1 MIQVYH
7 GDGKGKTTAAI
18 GLAVRFSGAGKKV
31 LFCQFM
37 KGNISSEIGVLQKLE
52 NMEVELIGKNFGF
65 YKDMTEQDKEEITK
79 CHNHILEKVL
89 GVLLNAKSAGQEPA
103 YQEPAIQESADQEPA
118 IQEVADQEP
127 ETQELQDQCQDGPV
141 LLVVLDELTSAY
153 RYGLLDRGL
162 VSKIILAAS
171 ENRQI
176 IELVITGRDPDSFF
190 LEHADYITEM
200 KIQRHP
206 YEKGILA
213 RKGIEW

>member
-52 NMEVELIGKNFGF
+52 NLEVELIGKKFGF

-79 CHNHILEKVL
+79 CHNHILERVLEELQNVKV
-89 GVLLNAKSAGQEPA
+89 
-103 YQEPAIQESADQEPA
+103 ADQEPA
-118 IQEVADQEP
+118 IQEPADQEP

-141 LLVVLDELTSAY
+141 LLVVLDELASAY
-153 RYGLLDRGL
+153 RYGLLDRNM

>member
-52 NMEVELIGKNFGF
+52 NLEVELIGKKFGF

-103 YQEPAIQESADQEPA
+103 YQEPAIQEP
-118 IQEVADQEP
+118 ADQEP
-127 ETQELQDQCQDGPV
+127 ETLELQDQSQDGPV
-141 LLVVLDELTSAY
+141 LLVVLDELASAY
-153 RYGLLDRGL
+153 RYGLLDRNM
-162 VSKIILAAS
+162 VSKIILAAA

>member
-1 MIQVYH
+1 MNKKIVQVYC
-7 GDGKGKTTAAI
+7 GTGKGKTTAAI

-52 NMEVELIGKNFGF
+52 NLEVELIGKKFGF

-103 YQEPAIQESADQEPA
+103 DQEPA
-118 IQEVADQEP
+118 IQEPADQEP
-127 ETQELQDQCQDGPV
+127 ETLELQDQCQDGPV
-141 LLVVLDELTSAY
+141 LLVVLDELASAY
-153 RYGLLDRGL
+153 RYGLLDRNM

>member
-52 NMEVELIGKNFGF
+52 NLEVELIGKNFGF

-79 CHNHILEKVL
+79 CHNHILERVLEELQNVKV
-89 GVLLNAKSAGQEPA
+89 
-103 YQEPAIQESADQEPA
+103 ADQEPA

-127 ETQELQDQCQDGPV
+127 ETQKLQDQCQDGPV
-141 LLVVLDELTSAY
+141 LLVVLDELASAY

>member
-52 NMEVELIGKNFGF
+52 NLEVELIGKKFGF

-79 CHNHILEKVL
+79 CHNHILERVLEELQNVKV
-89 GVLLNAKSAGQEPA
+89 
-103 YQEPAIQESADQEPA
+103 ADQEPA
-118 IQEVADQEP
+118 IQEPAIQEPADQEP

>member
-18 GLAVRFSGAGKKV
+18 GLAVRFSGAGKKA

-37 KGNISSEIGVLQKLE
+37 KGNISSEIGALRKLE
-52 NMEVELIGKNFGF
+52 NLEVELIGKNFGF

-89 GVLLNAKSAGQEPA
+89 RVLQNAKSAGQEPA
-103 YQEPAIQESADQEPA
+103 YQES
-118 IQEVADQEP
+118 EV
-127 ETQELQDQCQDGPV
+127 QELQDQNQDGPA
-141 LLVVLDELTSAY
+141 LLVVLDELASAY
-153 RYGLLDRGL
+153 RYGLLDRDL
-162 VSKIILAAS
+162 VSKIILVAG
-171 ENRQI
+171 ENREK
-176 IELVITGRDPDSFF
+176 IELVITGRDPDPFF
-190 LEHADYITEM
+190 LENADYITEM
-200 KIQRHP
+200 KMQRHP

>member
-37 KGNISSEIGVLQKLE
+37 KGNISSEIGALRKLE
-52 NMEVELIGKNFGF
+52 NLEVELIGKKFGF

-79 CHNHILEKVL
+79 CHNHILERVLEELQNVKV
-89 GVLLNAKSAGQEPA
+89 
-103 YQEPAIQESADQEPA
+103 ADQEPA

-127 ETQELQDQCQDGPV
+127 ETQELQDQCQDGPT
-141 LLVVLDELTSAY
+141 LLVVLDELASAY
-153 RYGLLDRGL
+153 RYGLLDRNM

>member
-52 NMEVELIGKNFGF
+52 NLEVELIGKKFGF

-103 YQEPAIQESADQEPA
+103 YQEPAIQESADQEP
-118 IQEVADQEP
+118 
-127 ETQELQDQCQDGPV
+127 ETQELQDQNQDGPT
-141 LLVVLDELTSAY
+141 LLVVLDELASAY

>member
-79 CHNHILEKVL
+79 CHNHILERVLEELQNVKV
-89 GVLLNAKSAGQEPA
+89 
-103 YQEPAIQESADQEPA
+103 ADQEP
-118 IQEVADQEP
+118 ADQEP
-127 ETQELQDQCQDGPV
+127 ETLELQDQSQDGPV

>member
-52 NMEVELIGKNFGF
+52 NLEVELIRKKFGF

-103 YQEPAIQESADQEPA
+103 DQEPA

-127 ETQELQDQCQDGPV
+127 ETQELQDQNQDGPT
-141 LLVVLDELTSAY
+141 LLVVLDELASAY

-200 KIQRHP
+200 KMQRHP

>member
-52 NMEVELIGKNFGF
+52 NLEVELIGKKFGF

-103 YQEPAIQESADQEPA
+103 DQEPA
-118 IQEVADQEP
+118 IQEVADQEL
-127 ETQELQDQCQDGPV
+127 ETLELQDQSQDGPV
-141 LLVVLDELTSAY
+141 LLVVLDELASAY
-153 RYGLLDRGL
+153 RYGLLDRNM

>member
-1 MIQVYH
+1 MFTYY
-7 GDGKGKTTAAI
+7 
-18 GLAVRFSGAGKKV
+18 
-31 LFCQFM
+31 
-37 KGNISSEIGVLQKLE
+37 KLR
-52 NMEVELIGKNFGF
+52 I
-65 YKDMTEQDKEEITK
+65 YKDTALTEQDKEEITK

-103 YQEPAIQESADQEPA
+103 YQEPAYQEPA
-118 IQEVADQEP
+118 IQESADQEP

-141 LLVVLDELTSAY
+141 LLVVLDELASAY
-153 RYGLLDRGL
+153 RYGLLDRNM

>member
-52 NMEVELIGKNFGF
+52 NLEVELIGKKFGF

-103 YQEPAIQESADQEPA
+103 YQEPS

-127 ETQELQDQCQDGPV
+127 ETLELQDQSQDGPT

-200 KIQRHP
+200 KMQRHP

>member
-52 NMEVELIGKNFGF
+52 NLEVELIGKKFGF

-79 CHNHILEKVL
+79 CHNHILERVLEELQNVKV
-89 GVLLNAKSAGQEPA
+89 
-103 YQEPAIQESADQEPA
+103 ADQEPA
-118 IQEVADQEP
+118 IQEPAIQEPADQEP

-141 LLVVLDELTSAY
+141 LLVVLDELASAY

>member
-52 NMEVELIGKNFGF
+52 NLEVELIGKNFGF

-79 CHNHILEKVL
+79 CHNHILERVLEELQNVKV
-89 GVLLNAKSAGQEPA
+89 
-103 YQEPAIQESADQEPA
+103 ADQEPA
-118 IQEVADQEP
+118 IQEPADQEP
-127 ETQELQDQCQDGPV
+127 ETLELQDQSQDGPT

>member
-52 NMEVELIGKNFGF
+52 NLEVELIGKKFGF

-103 YQEPAIQESADQEPA
+103 YQEPAIQES
-118 IQEVADQEP
+118 ADQEP

>member
-52 NMEVELIGKNFGF
+52 NLEVELIGKKFGF

-89 GVLLNAKSAGQEPA
+89 RVLLNAKSAGQEPA
-103 YQEPAIQESADQEPA
+103 YQEPAIQESADQEP
-118 IQEVADQEP
+118 
-127 ETQELQDQCQDGPV
+127 ETQELQDQNQDGPT

>member
-52 NMEVELIGKNFGF
+52 NLEVELIGKNFGF

-89 GVLLNAKSAGQEPA
+89 GVLLNAKSAGQE
-103 YQEPAIQESADQEPA
+103 SADQEPA

-127 ETQELQDQCQDGPV
+127 ETQELQDQCQDGPT
-141 LLVVLDELTSAY
+141 LLVVLDELASAY
-153 RYGLLDRGL
+153 RYGLLDRNM

-200 KIQRHP
+200 KMQRHP

>member
-18 GLAVRFSGAGKKV
+18 GLAVRFSGAGKKA

-37 KGNISSEIGVLQKLE
+37 KGNISSEIGALRKLE
-52 NMEVELIGKNFGF
+52 NLEVELIGKKFGF

-103 YQEPAIQESADQEPA
+103 YQEPA

>member
-18 GLAVRFSGAGKKV
+18 GLAVRFSGAGKKA

-52 NMEVELIGKNFGF
+52 NLEVELIGKKFGF
-65 YKDMTEQDKEEITK
+65 YKDMTEQDKEKITK
-79 CHNHILEKVL
+79 CHNHILERVLEELQNVKV
-89 GVLLNAKSAGQEPA
+89 
-103 YQEPAIQESADQEPA
+103 ADQEPA
-118 IQEVADQEP
+118 IQEPADQEP
-127 ETQELQDQCQDGPV
+127 ETLELQDQSQDGPV
-141 LLVVLDELTSAY
+141 LLVVLDELASAY
-153 RYGLLDRGL
+153 RYGLLDRNM
-162 VSKIILAAS
+162 VSKIILAAA

>member
-52 NMEVELIGKNFGF
+52 NLEVELIGKKFGF

-103 YQEPAIQESADQEPA
+103 YQEPAIQE
-118 IQEVADQEP
+118 VADQEP
-127 ETQELQDQCQDGPV
+127 ETQELQDQCQDGPT

>member
-52 NMEVELIGKNFGF
+52 NLEVELIGKNFGF
-65 YKDMTEQDKEEITK
+65 YKDMTEQDKEGIKK

-89 GVLLNAKSAGQEPA
+89 GVLLNAKSAGQEP
-103 YQEPAIQESADQEPA
+103 ADQEPA

-127 ETQELQDQCQDGPV
+127 ETQELQDQCQDGPT
-141 LLVVLDELTSAY
+141 LLVVLDELASAY
-153 RYGLLDRGL
+153 RYGLLDRNM

>member
-52 NMEVELIGKNFGF
+52 NLEVELIGKKFGF

-89 GVLLNAKSAGQEPA
+89 GDLLNAKSAGQEPA
-103 YQEPAIQESADQEPA
+103 YQEP
-118 IQEVADQEP
+118 
-127 ETQELQDQCQDGPV
+127 ETQELQDQCQDGPT

>member
-52 NMEVELIGKNFGF
+52 NLEVELIGKKFGF

-79 CHNHILEKVL
+79 CHNHILERVLEELQNVKV
-89 GVLLNAKSAGQEPA
+89 AD
-103 YQEPAIQESADQEPA
+103 QEPAIQESADQEP
-118 IQEVADQEP
+118 
-127 ETQELQDQCQDGPV
+127 ETQELQDQNQDGPT
-141 LLVVLDELTSAY
+141 LLVVLDELASAY
-153 RYGLLDRGL
+153 RYGLLDRNM

>member
-52 NMEVELIGKNFGF
+52 NLEVELIGKKFGF

-79 CHNHILEKVL
+79 CHNHILERVL
-89 GVLLNAKSAGQEPA
+89 GVLLNAKSAGQEP
-103 YQEPAIQESADQEPA
+103 ADQEPA

-127 ETQELQDQCQDGPV
+127 ETLELQDQSQDGPV

>member
-52 NMEVELIGKNFGF
+52 NLEVELIGKKFGF
-65 YKDMTEQDKEEITK
+65 YKDMTEQDKEKITK
-79 CHNHILEKVL
+79 CHNHILERVLEELQNVKV
-89 GVLLNAKSAGQEPA
+89 
-103 YQEPAIQESADQEPA
+103 ADQEPA
-118 IQEVADQEP
+118 IQEP

>member
-52 NMEVELIGKNFGF
+52 NLEVELIGKKFGF

-79 CHNHILEKVL
+79 CHNHILERVLEELQNVKV
-89 GVLLNAKSAGQEPA
+89 
-103 YQEPAIQESADQEPA
+103 ADQEPA
-118 IQEVADQEP
+118 IQEPADQEP
-127 ETQELQDQCQDGPV
+127 ETLELQDQSQDGPV
-141 LLVVLDELTSAY
+141 LLVVLDELASAY
-153 RYGLLDRGL
+153 RYGLLDRNM

>member
-1 MIQVYH
+1 MS
-7 GDGKGKTTAAI
+7 
-18 GLAVRFSGAGKKV
+18 RWSGSVG
-31 LFCQFM
+31 
-37 KGNISSEIGVLQKLE
+37 
-52 NMEVELIGKNFGF
+52 
-65 YKDMTEQDKEEITK
+65 
-79 CHNHILEKVL
+79 
-89 GVLLNAKSAGQEPA
+89 
-103 YQEPAIQESADQEPA
+103 
-118 IQEVADQEP
+118 
-127 ETQELQDQCQDGPV
+127 
-141 LLVVLDELTSAY
+141 VLDELTSAY

>member
-52 NMEVELIGKNFGF
+52 NLEVELIGKHFGF
-65 YKDMTEQDKEEITK
+65 YKDMTEQDKEKITK

-103 YQEPAIQESADQEPA
+103 YQEPAIQESADQEP
-118 IQEVADQEP
+118 
-127 ETQELQDQCQDGPV
+127 ETQELQDQCQDGPT
-141 LLVVLDELTSAY
+141 LLVVLDELASAY
-153 RYGLLDRGL
+153 RYGLLDRKM

>member
-18 GLAVRFSGAGKKV
+18 GLAVRFSGAGKKA

-37 KGNISSEIGVLQKLE
+37 KGNISSEIGALGKLE
-52 NMEVELIGKNFGF
+52 NLEVELIGKNFGF

-103 YQEPAIQESADQEPA
+103 YQEPS

-127 ETQELQDQCQDGPV
+127 ETLELQDQSQDGPT

-200 KIQRHP
+200 KMQRHP

>member
-18 GLAVRFSGAGKKV
+18 GLAVRFSGAGKKA

-37 KGNISSEIGVLQKLE
+37 KGNISSEIGALRKLE
-52 NMEVELIGKNFGF
+52 NLEVELIGKKFGF

-79 CHNHILEKVL
+79 CHNHILERVLEELQNVKV
-89 GVLLNAKSAGQEPA
+89 AD
-103 YQEPAIQESADQEPA
+103 QEPAIQESADQEP
-118 IQEVADQEP
+118 
-127 ETQELQDQCQDGPV
+127 ETQELQDQNQDGPT
-141 LLVVLDELTSAY
+141 LLVVLDELASAY
-153 RYGLLDRGL
+153 CYGLLDRNM
-162 VSKIILAAS
+162 VSKIILAAA

-176 IELVITGRDPDSFF
+176 IELVITGRDPDPFF
-190 LEHADYITEM
+190 LEYGDYITEM
-200 KIQRHP
+200 KMQRHP

>member
-52 NMEVELIGKNFGF
+52 NLEVELIGKNFGF

-89 GVLLNAKSAGQEPA
+89 GVLLNAKSAGQEP
-103 YQEPAIQESADQEPA
+103 ADQEPA

>member
-52 NMEVELIGKNFGF
+52 NLEVELIGKKFGF

-79 CHNHILEKVL
+79 CHNHILERVLEELQNVKV
-89 GVLLNAKSAGQEPA
+89 
-103 YQEPAIQESADQEPA
+103 ADQEPS

-200 KIQRHP
+200 KMQRHP

>member
-18 GLAVRFSGAGKKV
+18 GLAVRFSGAGKKA

-37 KGNISSEIGVLQKLE
+37 KGNISSEIGALRKLE
-52 NMEVELIGKNFGF
+52 NLEVELIGKKFGF

-79 CHNHILEKVL
+79 CHNHILERVLEELQNVKV
-89 GVLLNAKSAGQEPA
+89 
-103 YQEPAIQESADQEPA
+103 ADQEPA

>member
-18 GLAVRFSGAGKKV
+18 GLAVRFSGAGKQA

-37 KGNISSEIGVLQKLE
+37 KGNISSEIRALGKLE
-52 NMEVELIGKNFGF
+52 SLEVELIGKNFGF

-89 GVLLNAKSAGQEPA
+89 GVLLNAKSAGQEP
-103 YQEPAIQESADQEPA
+103 ADQEPA

>member
-37 KGNISSEIGVLQKLE
+37 KGNISSEIGALRKLE
-52 NMEVELIGKNFGF
+52 NLEVELIGKKFGF

-103 YQEPAIQESADQEPA
+103 YQESADQEPA
-118 IQEVADQEP
+118 IQEP

>member
-52 NMEVELIGKNFGF
+52 NLEVELIGKKFGF

-79 CHNHILEKVL
+79 CHNHILERVLEELQNVKV
-89 GVLLNAKSAGQEPA
+89 
-103 YQEPAIQESADQEPA
+103 ADQEPA
-118 IQEVADQEP
+118 IQEPADQEP
-127 ETQELQDQCQDGPV
+127 ETQELQDQCQDGPT
-141 LLVVLDELTSAY
+141 LLVVLDELASAY
-153 RYGLLDRGL
+153 RYGLLDRNM

-190 LEHADYITEM
+190 LEHADSITEM

>member
-52 NMEVELIGKNFGF
+52 NLEVELIGKKFGF

-103 YQEPAIQESADQEPA
+103 YQEPA